1 VTNELMLRD
10 IHSQGDALAQGL
22 NSLRA
27 DARGMGRP
35 TYDRVVLSGSGDSYI
50 AAVAVEALFQHH
62 LTTPVV
68 ARTSL
73 DASRYRRP
81 VASDL
86 VVAISVSGEAAR
98 TVELGKRARVAGATT
113 VAVTAAADSS
123 LATSVD
129 HVFAIP
135 APIDRSIPHSRD
147 YAVTMLALGC
157 LLERLCGDALPEL
170 EALPV
175 IVPDLVATSL
185 ELLAGLPPTAGRTW
199 FLGAGPDRATAM
211 YGSLKFW
218 EAAGL
223 ESWWDDLEE
232 FGHGS
237 QLMARPGDRAV
248 LIADGPGCQRAVEML
263 PGLRTMGLEVLLVG
277 GSALAG
283 HDVLHVLTGG
293 RVGPLWHPFVSTP
306 PLQVLTYVE
315 ANHRDL
321 DVSVPLDGQAHGPAY
336 DQVHVEWVK
345 QSRIVLGDE
354 PSSPAQLRTPEGSS

>member
-1 VTNELMLRD
+1 VSNARMLRD
-10 IHSQGDALAQGL
+10 ILSQGDALADGL
-22 NSLRA
+22 DRLRSE
-27 DARGMGRP
+27 ARAMRGP
-35 TYDRVVLSGSGDSYI
+35 AYDRVVLSGSGDSYI

-62 LTTPVV
+62 LTTPVL
-68 ARTSL
+68 ALTSL
-73 DASRYRRP
+73 DASRYRCP
-81 VASDL
+81 VANDL

-98 TVELGKRARVAGATT
+98 TVELARRAHLAGATT
-113 VAVTAAADSS
+113 VAITAAVGSS

-129 HVFAIP
+129 HVLVIP
-135 APIDRSIPHSRD
+135 EPIDRSIPHSRD
-147 YAVTMLALGC
+147 YAVTLLALGC
-157 LLERLCGDALPEL
+157 LLERLCGDVLPEL

-175 IVPDLVATSL
+175 LVPGLVATSL
-185 ELLAGLPPTAGRTW
+185 ELLAELGPVEGRTW

-248 LIADGPGCQRAVEML
+248 LIADGAGCQRATEML
-263 PGLRTMGLEVLLVG
+263 PGLQAMDLEVLLVG

-283 HDVLHVLTGG
+283 HEVPHVLTGD
-293 RVGPLWHPFVSTP
+293 RIGPLWHPFVSTP
-306 PLQVLTYVE
+306 PLQVLTYIE
-315 ANHRDL
+315 ANNCDL

-336 DQVHVEWVK
+336 DRVHMEWVK
-345 QSRIVLGDE
+345 QSRIVLGDH
-354 PSSPAQLRTPEGSS
+354 SSSHERPRTPGGSP

>member
-10 IHSQGDALAQGL
+10 ILSQGDALAEGL
-22 NSLRA
+22 DLLRR
-27 DARGMGRP
+27 DARAMKTP
-35 TYDRVVLSGSGDSYI
+35 AYDRLVLSGSGDSYI
-50 AAVAVEALFQHH
+50 AAVAVEALFQEH
-62 LTTPVV
+62 LATSVL
-68 ARTSL
+68 ALTSL
-73 DASRYRRP
+73 DASRYRCP

-86 VVAISVSGEAAR
+86 VVAISVSGAAAR
-98 TVELGKRARVAGATT
+98 TVELAQRARRAGAMT
-113 VAVTAAADSS
+113 VAVTAAADSP

-129 HVFAIP
+129 DVLVIP
-135 APIDRSIPHSRD
+135 EPIDRSIPHSRD

-157 LLERLCGDALPEL
+157 LLERLCG
-170 EALPV
+170 EALPQLQTLPV
-175 IVPDLVATSL
+175 LIPELVATSF
-185 ELLAGLPPTAGRTW
+185 ELLAELPPAAGRTW

-248 LIADGPGCQRAVEML
+248 LIADGGGCQRATEML
-263 PGLRTMGLEVLLVG
+263 PGLRAMGLEVLLVG
-277 GSALAG
+277 GSGLAG
-283 HDVLHVLTGG
+283 EDVRHVPTGD

-306 PLQVLTYVE
+306 PLQVLTYLE
-315 ANHRDL
+315 ANNRNL

-336 DQVHVEWVK
+336 DRVHADWVK
-345 QSRIVLGDE
+345 QSRIVLGDD
-354 PSSPAQLRTPEGSS
+354 PSSPAQLSTPGGSP